1 MQVCRHTGQCS
12 QRLAL
17 AAGRDKDGILFL
29 IIFQMFNVDQCIF
42 RNINVS
48 KFARR
53 ADDIDHASA
62 LDHYLTS
69 IVVCRIDDL
78 LDTVYVGSKRRNDD
92 PVVLVLCK
100 NRIKGLADGALRHR
114 KSRTDRVGTVTHQ
127 RQHAFLSKLG
137 KTLQIRRFAE
147 YRCVIDLE
155 VAGVDDNASRGEDR
169 KRRCICDTVVRLDEL
184 NPKTSEIDGLSVLY
198 DLAADGLHH
207 IMLF

>member
-1 MQVCRHTGQCS
+1 M
-12 QRLAL
+12 
-17 AAGRDKDGILFL
+17 
-29 IIFQMFNVDQCIF
+29 
-42 RNINVS
+42 
-48 KFARR
+48 
-53 ADDIDHASA
+53 
-62 LDHYLTS
+62 
-69 IVVCRIDDL
+69 VCRIDDL

-100 NRIKGLADGALRHR
+100 NRIKSLADGALRHR

-127 RQHAFLSKLG
+127 RQHAFFSKLG
-137 KTLQIRRFAE
+137 KTLQIRRFTE

-169 KRRCICDTVVRLDEL
+169 KRRCICYTVVRLDKL

-198 DLAADGLHH
+198 DLAADGLRH